1 MRKFIFATLLF
12 AGTSLFCTPAYE
24 KIEDKNT
31 LKILT
36 PALAERKTAK
46 IRLSN
51 GLQAYLISDPAAH
64 ESAAA

>member
-31 LKILT
+31 LILS
-36 PALAERKTAK
+36 R
-46 IRLSN
+46 
-51 GLQAYLISDPAAH
+51 LQAQKPRRLRHKP
-64 ESAAA
+64 